1 MEEFSRTLRAELD
14 YLQEARNAERFAQE
28 FAHAARVRIPR
39 VHGETTTSLVLTLER
54 LSGVRI
60 DDLEGLDAAGIDA
73 VADLHALVLA
83 TRRHLPPLAGATF
96 TYYQVLKKETGGSND
111 SQAGFSMKTLL
122 GGPLVILVSVALR
135 TPFDIIEQQL
145 QLSAVGTGTSA
156 AHAGQAQPQPFTP
169 TPAAIRERILATWH
183 AEGARGVWRGYPAAV
198 GGITTYVAGYFV
210 IYEAAR
216 RFLLQV
222 ANDLV
227 TEHPTVSHLVAGGLG
242 GGLTAV
248 LATPFDC
255 IKVRM
260 QTKVYATAADPF
272 PSMQHVTRETIKAA
286 GWRGLWRGALERFTS
301 NAPSGAIMFAV
312 YEAGYRWLDRK
323 LLALSA
329 DGRGRGEM

>member
-1 MEEFSRTLRAELD
+1 MREVLIRRRMANDEPSS
-14 YLQEARNAERFAQE
+14 
-28 FAHAARVRIPR
+28 
-39 VHGETTTSLVLTLER
+39 GSLLPHV
-54 LSGVRI
+54 
-60 DDLEGLDAAGIDA
+60 AAGIA
-73 VADLHALVLA
+73 GRVAAESFKSPFDLLKVRLQYDTSLKTRSLPAALFTVIREDG
-83 TRRHLPPLAGATF
+83 RRAWRGLPPRLIWSAPLAGATF
-96 TYYQVLKKETGGSND
+96 TYYQVLKKETGGSKD

-156 AHAGQAQPQPFTP
+156 AHAGEAQPQPFTP

-272 PSMQHVTRETIKAA
+272 PSMQHVTRETLKAA